1 MSKYS
6 FKIDIKG
13 VRQNILQADWM
24 KTYISE
30 LANSQAGADS
40 HVKSFMGYDRAKAII
55 YPNTKGNPK

>member
-24 KTYISE
+24 QKHIDEVAMVEQEQT
-30 LANSQAGADS
+30 
-40 HVKSFMGYDRAKAII
+40 
-55 YPNTKGNPK
+55 PT